1 MSCVTNDGDTLDDGD
16 SLLDGISSLFVDDT
30 QPPPIPMAAYAAV
43 SVQAHVPIKLELR
56 SSNYTKWSSFFEAM
70 CGKFGLLSH
79 INSAPPPDPR
89 TDAWNEADCAVRSW
103 LYGSVT
109 EDVLDFTMAANQ
121 TARDLWVA
129 ISNHFQTNKAPR
141 AIFLS
146 HAFHAITQGD
156 MSVHEYAQA
165 LKKAADALRDVGKPV
180 ADSEMVLALLAGA
193 DSRYSTTGE
202 IIAGDATM
210 TFSRAVDR
218 LALQELR
225 LANQSKVAASSAM
238 IASSSAGCGPSCQSA
253 SSSTSVTQQR
263 PPQQQQRPPQQGGQQ
278 QQRRRRGRRSNGG
291 QQQQRQSPRTPN
303 PSGPWVCINPWAAFQ
318 GAQGSSN
325 GAQFQRGG
333 QGILGAPPQAHAAI
347 TSPQAPTQSPSWD
360 QAGLIAAL
368 QQMALEGNAWVMD
381 TGASTHMHSSEG
393 ILLSRLPAASSSITV
408 GNGAHIPVT
417 SRGSS
422 VLATDTSRFI
432 LNNVLIVPSIIRN
445 LLSVRQFTRDN
456 RCSIEF
462 DASGFSVKDIRTGR
476 VILRCDSTGDLYTIP
491 SVAPAAA
498 KAMLA
503 ASSSLWHR
511 RLGHPGPAVL
521 ATLKQNNLVS
531 CKKVDRSLC
540 HACQLGK
547 HVRLPFAT
555 STSQTTS
562 PFEIVHCDVWTSP
575 VASISGCS
583 YYLVLLDDFSHYC
596 WTFPLKHKSDV
607 HQHIVDFIAYART
620 QFGLPVKCFQ
630 ADNGTEFVN
639 HAMHTT
645 LRANGVVFHLSCPYT
660 SPQNGKAER
669 ILRTLNNSV

>member
-1 MSCVTNDGDTLDDGD
+1 
-16 SLLDGISSLFVDDT
+16 
-30 QPPPIPMAAYAAV
+30 
-43 SVQAHVPIKLELR
+43 
-56 SSNYTKWSSFFEAM
+56 
-70 CGKFGLLSH
+70 
-79 INSAPPPDPR
+79 
-89 TDAWNEADCAVRSW
+89 
-103 LYGSVT
+103 
-109 EDVLDFTMAANQ
+109 
-121 TARDLWVA
+121 
-129 ISNHFQTNKAPR
+129 
-141 AIFLS
+141 
-146 HAFHAITQGD
+146 
-156 MSVHEYAQA
+156 
-165 LKKAADALRDVGKPV
+165 
-180 ADSEMVLALLAGA
+180 
-193 DSRYSTTGE
+193 
-202 IIAGDATM
+202 
-210 TFSRAVDR
+210 
-218 LALQELR
+218 
-225 LANQSKVAASSAM
+225 
-238 IASSSAGCGPSCQSA
+238 
-253 SSSTSVTQQR
+253 
-263 PPQQQQRPPQQGGQQ
+263 
-278 QQRRRRGRRSNGG
+278 
-291 QQQQRQSPRTPN
+291 
-303 PSGPWVCINPWAAFQ
+303 
-318 GAQGSSN
+318 
-325 GAQFQRGG
+325 
-333 QGILGAPPQAHAAI
+333 
-347 TSPQAPTQSPSWD
+347 
-360 QAGLIAAL
+360 
-368 QQMALEGNAWVMD
+368 
-381 TGASTHMHSSEG
+381 MHSSEG

-422 VLATDTSRFI
+422 VLPTDTSRFI

-531 CKKVDRSLC
+531 CNKVDRSLC

-547 HVRLPFAT
+547 HARLPFAT

-645 LRANGVVFHLSCPYT
+645 LRANGVIFHLSCPYT

-669 ILRTLNNSV
+669 ILRTLNNSVRTLLIHASMPPKYWAEALAAATYLLNRRPSSSISNVIPYFRLYNAYPSYDHLRVFGCLCYPNLQATSSHKLAPRSTACVFLGYPPDHKGYRCFDLTTRRIIISRHVVFDESTFPFARETHPPTTSSFDFLLGRDLDIAPLFTNHAAGGSPTAAPSSIDVEQPCSAPGGSGVQPPLGPSASSSPGGCGFVPPSGPSASSSTGGTDSSPLPAPATAADPPAPPGAPGAASGAPAGASSGMPGAPGAAVPAPGALRSSLHSPTSCCSYYICSWTLRSSVQPPTSCCYGALFAAWSPSSRALSTAAAGPLPRPSSGAVFRSSS